1 MRLASTK
8 PGRGQAPADD
18 QRLFHRDYLFILGSS
33 FSVGAS
39 FYVLAA
45 VMPIYARSLGAGPFE
60 IGLVTGVFASIAFL
74 SRLPTAFVI
83 DRIRRKWVMVTGAA
97 IFGLSPLGYALVG
110 TVPALLA
117 LRAFNGI
124 GMATFVTAGQ
134 TLATI
139 VSPAKRRAEAMGV
152 YTTAYNISLGFGPAL
167 GVLVA
172 SEAGFASVFLVCAG
186 LGFVSALSA
195 AQVRESP
202 LKVAPIGKRRL
213 LNRDALG
220 PSVFMF
226 ASMFAYGGLFTF
238 GPILAIERGLPNAG
252 LPFITYTVGL
262 MLSQWSAGR
271 MSDRFGRAKVILP
284 GLAVTGLA
292 LWLLA
297 FSQGWLILAA
307 SLAIG
312 IGVGATQPSLFAVAA
327 DRGKLE
333 ERGSAMATIGMA
345 LEVGI
350 ASGAIVGGIVA
361 GGIALQGLPHVPGM
375 GVSGTFIVAGSL
387 PALCAVLALA
397 WPASLKWLVGRV

>member
-1 MRLASTK
+1 M
-8 PGRGQAPADD
+8 PVDG
-18 QRLFHRDYLFILGSS
+18 QRLFHRDYLFLLGSS

-39 FYVLAA
+39 FYALAA
-45 VMPIYARSLGAGPFE
+45 VMPIYAQSLGAGSLE

-74 SRLPTAFVI
+74 SRLPTAYVI
-83 DRIRRKWVMVTGAA
+83 DRARRKWVMVTGAV

-139 VSPAKRRAEAMGV
+139 VSPVRRRAEAMGV

-167 GVLVA
+167 GVVVA
-172 SEAGFASVFLVCAG
+172 SQAGFPSIFLVCAA
-186 LGFVSALSA
+186 LGILSAVSAT
-195 AQVRESP
+195 QVREP
-202 LKVAPIGKRRL
+202 PPKVESLDQRRL
-213 LNRDALG
+213 LNRDAFG

-252 LPFITYTVGL
+252 LPFVTYTVGL

-271 MSDRFGRAKVILP
+271 ISDRFGRAQVILP
-284 GLAVTGLA
+284 GLAITGLA

-297 FSQGWLILAA
+297 FAQGWVILAA
-307 SLAIG
+307 SLAVG

-327 DRGKLE
+327 DRGRPQ

-345 LEVGI
+345 LEAGI

-361 GGIALQGLPHVPGM
+361 GGLSLLGVFNVPGL
-375 GVSGTFIVAGSL
+375 GLSGTFIVAGSL
-387 PALCAVLALA
+387 PVLGAVLGLA
-397 WPASLKWLVGRV
+397 WPASLKWLVGRA

>member
-1 MRLASTK
+1 M
-8 PGRGQAPADD
+8 PADD

-45 VMPIYARSLGAGPFE
+45 VMPIYARTLGAGPFE

-74 SRLPTAFVI
+74 SRLPTAYII
-83 DRIRRKWVMVTGAA
+83 DRVRRKWIMVIGAV
-97 IFGLSPLGYALVG
+97 IFGLSPLGYALVSA
-110 TVPALLA
+110 VPALLA

-124 GMATFVTAGQ
+124 GMATFVTAGH
-134 TLATI
+134 TLATV
-139 VSPAKRRAEAMGV
+139 VSPVKRRAEAIGV

-172 SEAGFASVFLVCAG
+172 SQAGFASIFLVCAA
-186 LGFVSALSA
+186 LGFVSAISA
-195 AQVRESP
+195 TQVRETP
-202 LKVAPIGKRRL
+202 LKIASIDRRRL

-271 MSDRFGRAKVILP
+271 ISDRFGRAHVILP
-284 GLAVTGLA
+284 ALAITGLA

-297 FSQGWLILAA
+297 IAQNWVILAA
-307 SLAIG
+307 SLAVG

-333 ERGSAMATIGMA
+333 ERGSVMATIGMA

-361 GGIALQGLPHVPGM
+361 AGITLQGVPHVPGL
-375 GVSGTFIVAGSL
+375 GISGTFIVAGSL
-387 PALCAVLALA
+387 PVLGAVLGLV
-397 WPASLKWLVGRV
+397 WPASREWLVGRV